1 MHGEASNAD
10 GSVAV
15 TVTPTGA
22 VVDLRLTPEATQR
35 PHTQLQ
41 RELLEA
47 IRVATERAGEATP
60 APSAATRRLPPPR
73 PSAAQRR
80 RSRH

>member
-15 TVTPTGA
+15 TVTSTGA

-41 RELLEA
+41 QELLEA
-47 IRVATERAGEATP
+47 IRTATERAGEATP
-60 APSAATRRLPPPR
+60 ASPAARRLPPPR